1 LANVVLPPGDPD
13 AQQRAL
19 SDLLAG
25 ARQEFTAMGASLVG
39 GHTIVGPRME
49 LGFTVIGKS
58 LGRKL
63 VRKGNL
69 RVGDRLVLTKPI
81 GTGVLLA
88 AHMQSRCSAKHYQQL
103 LDRMLERQHP
113 WSQVTNDCDIEAGTD
128 ITGFGLAGHL
138 LEMLQPSEVAAVID
152 LDAVPFLPGAVEAS
166 ASGIESTLAP
176 SNRSVDASIQASETI
191 RKQPQYSLLFDP
203 QTCGGLL
210 FGVPEERLSQLID
223 AAEATGLPTPVTI
236 GQVVAHQD
244 AWMRVE

>member
-1 LANVVLPPGDPD
+1 
-13 AQQRAL
+13 
-19 SDLLAG
+19 
-25 ARQEFTAMGASLVG
+25 MGASLVD

-63 VRKGNL
+63 IRKGNL

-88 AHMQSRCSAKHYQQL
+88 AHMRSRCSAKHYQQL
-103 LDRMLERQHP
+103 LDRMLERQHT

-138 LEMLQPSEVAAVID
+138 VEMLQSSEVAAVID
-152 LDAVPFLPGAVEAS
+152 LDAVPVLPGAVDAI

-176 SNRSVDASIQASETI
+176 SNRSVAASIEASDTI
-191 RKQPQYSLLFDP
+191 RNQPPYNLLFDP

-210 FGVPEERLSQLID
+210 FGVSEEKLPQLFE
-223 AAEATGLPTPVTI
+223 AAETAGIPTPVTI
-236 GQVVAHQD
+236 GRVVTHQD
-244 AWMRVE
+244 AWIRVV